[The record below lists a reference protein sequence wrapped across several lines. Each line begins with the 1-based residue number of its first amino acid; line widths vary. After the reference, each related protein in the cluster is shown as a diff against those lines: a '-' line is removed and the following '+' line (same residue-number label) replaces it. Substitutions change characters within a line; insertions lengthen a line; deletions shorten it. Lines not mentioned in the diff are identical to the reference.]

1 MTEDTA
7 DPVSAAGPPISADAD
22 IVARARAHDEGAYAA
37 IIRRHNQRLFRIA
50 RSILKDDAEAE
61 DAVQDAYIQVF
72 RNLDSLREDANLGA
86 WLGRIAVNE
95 ALTRLRRRRPTIGL
109 EAVDEAMEARDSRI
123 TADPFGTLRP
133 QDPEALAAHSEIKTA
148 VEHAIDRLPTHFR
161 MVFVACAIEQM
172 SIEEA
177 ASCLALPQNTV
188 KTRFHRAKRRL
199 REMLGA
205 EILSALPESFA
216 FRGKDCDRMT
226 ARVLARLADE
236 GG

>member
-1 MTEDTA
+1 MTENA
-7 DPVSAAGPPISADAD
+7 AEPVAAAGPPISADAE

-86 WLGRIAVNE
+86 WLGRITVNE

-109 EAVDEAMEARDSRI
+109 EAVDEAMETRDSGM
-123 TADPFGTLRP
+123 TADPLGTIQP
-133 QDPEALAAHSEIKTA
+133 QDPEAMAARSEIKT
-148 VEHAIDRLPTHFR
+148 VLEHAIDRLPTHFR

-177 ASCLALPQNTV
+177 ASCLALPRNTV

-205 EILSALPESFA
+205 DILSALPESYA

-236 GG
+236 R